1 MVSTETEK
9 YIQKNYSEKDAE
21 KIRKVLGKINDIAL
35 NSELVKYCNNDNSRQ
50 DIINMFMSNV
60 VQYINLSLPNWD
72 KLKTVNDFISDTDN
86 FKFSGEF
93 EVYNMITEKPFYDI
107 WTSEMANEI
116 IDYYLN
122 NC

>member
-1 MVSTETEK
+1 MVLLDTEK
-9 YIQKNYSEKDAE
+9 YIQKNYSEKDAD
-21 KIRKVLGKINDIAL
+21 KIRRVLGKIRNTAL
-35 NSELVKYCNNDNSRQ
+35 DSEWTEYCNNDNARE
-50 DIINMFMSNV
+50 DIFEMFMSNAE
-60 VQYINLSLPNWD
+60 QYINLSLPNWD

-86 FKFSGEF
+86 FKFSDDF

>member
-1 MVSTETEK
+1 MVSIETEK
-9 YIQKNYSEKDAE
+9 YIQENYS
-21 KIRKVLGKINDIAL
+21 
-35 NSELVKYCNNDNSRQ
+35 
-50 DIINMFMSNV
+50 
-60 VQYINLSLPNWD
+60 D
-72 KLKTVNDFISDTDN
+72 KLKTVNNFISDTDN

>member
-1 MVSTETEK
+1 MVITETEK

-21 KIRKVLGKINDIAL
+21 KIRRVLGKINGIAL

-50 DIINMFMSNV
+50 DIIEMFMSNV
-60 VQYINLSLPNWD
+60 EEYINLSLVNWD
-72 KLKTVNDFISDTDN
+72 KLKTVKGFISVTDN
-86 FKFSGEF
+86 FKFSDDF

-122 NC
+122 